1 MDLNQQMDARLRR
14 QLGRM
19 ALTKPR
25 CQSCPVGAGGCDDR
39 SLPKFRQFALEEPAQ
54 NGARRALC
62 PPVFVRRRLTAPA
75 RPSWTAAA
83 FFYRGLVRLRRL
95 GSLLLHG
102 EVGHLAEMG

>member
-39 SLPKFRQFALEEPAQ
+39 SLPKFRPFALEEPAQ
-54 NGARRALC
+54 NGARRAYC
-62 PPVFVRRRLTAPA
+62 PPIFVRTRACIPA
-75 RPSWTAAA
+75 QSGWTAET
-83 FFYRGLVRLRRL
+83 FLYRGLVRLRRL

-102 EVGHLAEMG
+102 EVWHSAEVG